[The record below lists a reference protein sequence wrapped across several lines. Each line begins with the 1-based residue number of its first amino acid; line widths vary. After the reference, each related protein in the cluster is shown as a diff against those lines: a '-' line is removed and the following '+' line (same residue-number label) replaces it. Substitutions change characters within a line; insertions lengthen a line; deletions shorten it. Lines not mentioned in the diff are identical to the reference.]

1 MGPSGAADDLTQVRQ
16 QAAQRWQQRAA
27 AAADPCV
34 SVQSSEGWLPHAQ
47 TPAAA
52 EQEEEE
58 EFEEEKTPSERT
70 VLRIQIQT
78 EITSLERL
86 LAEDLR
92 PMEPNMSIA
101 FTINRVE
108 AQIAELRS
116 QIQGLDATEDDE
128 ELSEGSAD
136 EILWEEALDATRKGN
151 EMWLQTYTGGPSGG

>member
-1 MGPSGAADDLTQVRQ
+1 MAETIKDQIKGLTQQ
-16 QAAQRWQQRAA
+16 LK
-27 AAADPCV
+27 DLDEE
-34 SVQSSEGWLPHAQ
+34 SEGWLPHAQ

-52 EQEEEE
+52 EHEEEE
-58 EFEEEKTPSERT
+58 VSEEEKTPSERT
-70 VLRIQIQT
+70 VLRIQLQN
-78 EITSLERL
+78 EITSLEPML
-86 LAEDLR
+86 EEDLR

-136 EILWEEALDATRKGN
+136 EILWEEVLDTTRKGN
-151 EMWLQTYTGGPSGG
+151 EMWLQTYTGGTVGRLHVQR